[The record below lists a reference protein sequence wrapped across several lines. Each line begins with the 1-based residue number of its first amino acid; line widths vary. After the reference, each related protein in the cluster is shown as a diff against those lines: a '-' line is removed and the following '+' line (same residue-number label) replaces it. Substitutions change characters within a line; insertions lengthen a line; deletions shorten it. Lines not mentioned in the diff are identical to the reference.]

1 MTQLNRITANEA
13 RAYLS
18 DDWRKKL
25 NEIYDG
31 VRAMLEIE
39 EDSYAFALSNKT
51 PFTNE
56 LVLKSLE
63 LDGYRLVKC
72 SDSVYEIYW

>member
-1 MTQLNRITANEA
+1 MVQLNRITANEA

-18 DDWRKKL
+18 EDWRKKL

-31 VRAMLEIE
+31 VRAILENE
-39 EDSYAFALSNKT
+39 GDNYAFVLSGKT

-56 LVLKSLE
+56 LILKSLQ